1 MTKLIS
7 TTRDS
12 NMELFRI
19 VSMLLV
25 MVFHIHFISFCD
37 FNNDT
42 LNFEDNPINAYLR
55 ILGTTLTFTCVDV
68 FILLSGWYGINTK
81 ISKIREFIFQVL
93 FYSFPLYFFFLLY
106 SDKVSFSWFFIIH
119 LCLMDDY

>member
-106 SDKVSFSWFFIIH
+106 SDKVSFS
-119 LCLMDDY
+119 